1 MRELGQARDVVKH
14 RPEALHRGHRV
25 HLLQVCLVLGC
36 RGPFSSPGNII
47 LSDAIGRR
55 ERAEKTY
62 LCIQNVQ
69 DVCSG
74 TPTLSLLV
82 KAVMVVGL
90 MLLGEKASCSGA
102 ASRCATEGWAAIGM
116 EVGALIWNIGT
127 SIHTV
132 HTGAQQATITVET

>member
-1 MRELGQARDVVKH
+1 M
-14 RPEALHRGHRV
+14 
-25 HLLQVCLVLGC
+25 HLAGEGEQK
-36 RGPFSSPGNII
+36 R
-47 LSDAIGRR
+47 
-55 ERAEKTY
+55 TY

-116 EVGALIWNIGT
+116 EVGALIWNIGP

-132 HTGAQQATITVET
+132 CTEAQQATITVET

>member
-1 MRELGQARDVVKH
+1 MQLAGEREQKG
-14 RPEALHRGHRV
+14 
-25 HLLQVCLVLGC
+25 
-36 RGPFSSPGNII
+36 S
-47 LSDAIGRR
+47 
-55 ERAEKTY
+55 Y

-116 EVGALIWNIGT
+116 EVGALIWNIGP

>member
-1 MRELGQARDVVKH
+1 MQKKKG
-14 RPEALHRGHRV
+14 
-25 HLLQVCLVLGC
+25 
-36 RGPFSSPGNII
+36 S
-47 LSDAIGRR
+47 
-55 ERAEKTY
+55 Y

-82 KAVMVVGL
+82 KAVMVAGL

-132 HTGAQQATITVET
+132 HTETQQATITVET

>member
-25 HLLQVCLVLGC
+25 NLLQVGLVLGC

-116 EVGALIWNIGT
+116 EVGALIWNIGP

-132 HTGAQQATITVET
+132 HTETQQATITVET